1 LERSRTPDDLRL
13 VYFDHTPNR
22 APERVSASVHIGDVI
37 SDEVLYPSA
46 DIDEFTLTAS
56 PGARYQA
63 CILGVR
69 DPEEPFEF
77 MQLQVVTAG
86 VGTAFINSPGNAT
99 TPTCANQVFPAAGT
113 VVLRVLDT
121 GPLGGRYQL
130 SIVALP

>member
-22 APERVSASVHIGDVI
+22 APERVSASVHIGVVI
-37 SDEVLYPSA
+37 SDDVLYPSA